1 MSVCFYSAGGKVI
14 AHSLLVLGSVRLS
27 GCCRPGTGQ
36 GCALRT
42 VAPPPKRALPLDLR
56 REMAWPRRYP
66 TRCPLLHTALQ
77 TFFRGLG
84 RGSRLATPSEL
95 LDLPR

>member
-66 TRCPLLHTALQ
+66 TSCPLLHTALQ